1 MHLRST
7 RFLYLFYRFSMLAA
21 IHLFISS
28 HDEIRISARWIKNRS
43 PLRAACAYC
52 CNCICI
58 CTRCNGRHC
67 VSCRHICRSYNLQ
80 PHQQRCAYTISPSH
94 ITPII
99 IYQFTTPPTTMCLYN
114 IFTIP
119 HTYLRRYTFLSHLT
133 TKSKISVRWIKLCV
147 GM

>member
-67 VSCRHICRSYNLQ
+67 VSCRHICRLYNLQ
-80 PHQQRCAYTISPSH
+80 PHQQRCAYTISPPH
-94 ITPII
+94 ITPPFINPYI
-99 IYQFTTPPTTMCLYN
+99 VRRDMT
-114 IFTIP
+114 
-119 HTYLRRYTFLSHLT
+119 RRYCKFNGLIQ
-133 TKSKISVRWIKLCV
+133 K
-147 GM
+147 

>member
-80 PHQQRCAYTISPSH
+80 PHQQRCAYTISLPKNH
-94 ITPII
+94 IQIFYMPISSTI
-99 IYQFTTPPTTMCLYN
+99 IC
-114 IFTIP
+114 IS
-119 HTYLRRYTFLSHLT
+119 RRTVAGRHCVSSRPFLCT
-133 TKSKISVRWIKLCV
+133 
-147 GM
+147 

>member
-7 RFLYLFYRFSMLAA
+7 RFLYFFYPFSMLTA
-21 IHLFISS
+21 IRLFISS

-67 VSCRHICRSYNLQ
+67 VSCRHICRLYNLH
-80 PHQQRCAYTISPSH
+80 PHQQCCAYTISP
-94 ITPII
+94 
-99 IYQFTTPPTTMCLYN
+99 QK
-114 IFTIP
+114 P
-119 HTYLRRYTFLSHLT
+119 HPSLRRYTFLSHLT
-133 TKSKISVRWIKLCV
+133 TKSQISVRWIKLCV
-147 GM
+147 GIL